1 MGPMKP
7 DQTNDAIRFLSARFG
22 EIELPASEIL
32 EIPEGLLGFGHLR
45 RYAILKD
52 PEEDPFLWL
61 QSVDVADLA
70 FVIVDP
76 FIFFPGYEIQVKT
89 SELEAI
95 QLEDIAKANVLAI
108 VTVPENPMEL
118 TANLRGPLIVNTEA
132 RLGKQF
138 VLIDDRYFTKHPLLK
153 DIPPYLAAPP
163 QESKGPANVSNS
175 GGTGTRRRS

>member
-1 MGPMKP
+1 MEPLNP
-7 DQTNDAIRFLSARFG
+7 DQATDTIKFFSARFG
-22 EIELPASEIL
+22 EIELPVTEVL
-32 EIPEGLLGFGHLR
+32 FLPEGLLGFGHLR

-61 QSVDVADLA
+61 QSIDETGLA

-95 QLEDIAKANVLAI
+95 QVDDLSKATVLAI
-108 VTVPENPMEL
+108 VTVPENPMDL

-132 RLGKQF
+132 KLAKQF

-153 DIPPYLAAPP
+153 DVPPYLAEPP
-163 QESKGPANVSNS
+163 MEAKKSDHESKS
-175 GGTGTRRRS
+175 GGDGVRRRS

>member
-1 MGPMKP
+1 MGPLKP
-7 DQTNDAIRFLSARFG
+7 DQAIDTIKFVSARFG
-22 EIELPASEIL
+22 EIELPLSEIL
-32 EIPEGLLGFGHLR
+32 TLPEGLLGFGHLR

-61 QSVDVADLA
+61 QSIDEIGLA

-89 SELEAI
+89 SELETI
-95 QLEDIAKANVLAI
+95 QVDDLSKATVLAI
-108 VTVPENPMEL
+108 VTVPENPMDL

-132 RLGKQF
+132 KLGKQF

-153 DIPPYLAAPP
+153 DIPPYLAEPSL
-163 QESKGPANVSNS
+163 ESKRPAQESNS
-175 GGTGTRRRS
+175 GGAGTRRR